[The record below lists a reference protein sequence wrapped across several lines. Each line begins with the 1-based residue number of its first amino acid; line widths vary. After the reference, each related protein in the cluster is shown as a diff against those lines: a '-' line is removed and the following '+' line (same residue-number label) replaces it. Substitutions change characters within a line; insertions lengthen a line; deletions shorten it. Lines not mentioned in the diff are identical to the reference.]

1 MQNHY
6 NYAFDNITNTYNFTT
21 KNNILYRV
29 AFIVDET
36 FSSISGEDIPNVFQ
50 LVVEKASD
58 ELEPYDAKVAK
69 TIENIVERF
78 FHKIENSL
86 IYVCSNDNEK
96 AKQRHLIFDRWY
108 KKSEFSET
116 VVKIDN
122 IINITIDEFNIQ
134 KLYTSFM
141 FHKDNP
147 NYKKLIEIY
156 TKIEDILNSDK

>member
-1 MQNHY
+1 MPNHY

-36 FSSISGEDIPNVFQ
+36 FSSIAGEDIPNVFQ
-50 LVVEKASD
+50 LVIEKVSD
-58 ELEPYDAKVAK
+58 KLEPYDVNVAK
-69 TIENIVERF
+69 TIENIVDRF

-86 IYVCSNDNEK
+86 IYVCSDDNEK

-108 KKSEFSET
+108 SKSEFRET

-122 IINITIDEFNIQ
+122 IISITIDEFNVQ

-147 NYKKLIEIY
+147 NYNKLIEIY
-156 TKIEDILNSDK
+156 TKIEDILNSYK